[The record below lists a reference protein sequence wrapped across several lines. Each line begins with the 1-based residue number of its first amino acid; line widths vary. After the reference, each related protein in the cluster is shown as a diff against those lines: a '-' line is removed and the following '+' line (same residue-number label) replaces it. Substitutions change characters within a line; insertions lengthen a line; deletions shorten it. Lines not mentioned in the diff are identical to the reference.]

1 MPIQLTKIMADGGVN
16 YLLDTVANDQARTA
30 MDYYTTPG
38 NTPGVWM
45 GDGCARLGVKSGQVA
60 SKNQVSNLFTRLTGP
75 NGEKLTNQSQPDRK
89 TDGTAVSGFDLTFTI
104 PKSVSILWAVADDRT
119 RRTIMRCHYEA
130 IDETMRW
137 WQDEVASTR
146 VGRGGI
152 SQMKVK
158 GVTAV
163 RFDHWDTREHDPHLH
178 SHVTVSNIV
187 ERADGGWGTL
197 DGRTVYRAQV
207 NASEKHA
214 NILSTVSHRNSAWT
228 SGNAWIRPKTPRPLS

>member
-130 IDETMRW
+130 INDDDALVAGRSRVHARGARRHQPDEG
-137 WQDEVASTR
+137 Q
-146 VGRGGI
+146 GC
-152 SQMKVK
+152 
-158 GVTAV
+158 
-163 RFDHWDTREHDPHLH
+163 H
-178 SHVTVSNIV
+178 
-187 ERADGGWGTL
+187 
-197 DGRTVYRAQV
+197 GRT
-207 NASEKHA
+207 
-214 NILSTVSHRNSAWT
+214 L
-228 SGNAWIRPKTPRPLS
+228 RPLGHS